1 MSKKKIA
8 SEKIE
13 TLAFMLKDKT
23 IRNSLLMEK
32 EVARSI
38 KVMDD
43 GSVILGKTSCVW
55 WNHFIGD
62 ERVITFNDFCIKLID
77 ILSGQKNNK
86 NLTVLNG
93 LKQYF
98 VDGLFDDEVSP
109 EYMIDLLFDCFRHG
123 FNSPY
128 SALDINLKTNP
139 QQSRRY
145 EKVPVAGSIP
155 VVINN
160 RKEVMFV
167 PLGDISNLLL

>member
-1 MSKKKIA
+1 MYKKKIR

-13 TLAFMLKDKT
+13 TLEFMLKDKT

-43 GSVILGKTSCVW
+43 GSVVLGRTSCRW

-62 ERVITFNDFCIKLID
+62 ERVITFNEFCIHLID

-86 NLTVLNG
+86 NEVVLNG

-98 VDGLFDDEVSP
+98 VDGLFDDAVTP

-123 FNSPY
+123 YNSPY
-128 SALDINLKTNP
+128 SASEINFKTGQP
-139 QQSRRY
+139 RRHANI
-145 EKVPVAGSIP
+145 PVAGSIP
-155 VVINN
+155 IHVNN
-160 RKEVMFV
+160 RGEIIYV
-167 PLGDISNLLL
+167 PLADISNLML

>member
-1 MSKKKIA
+1 MNKKKIA
-8 SEKIE
+8 PEKIE

-23 IRNSLLMEK
+23 IRDSLLMEK

-43 GSVILGKTSCVW
+43 GSVILGKTSWRW

-62 ERVITFNDFCIKLID
+62 ERIITFNDFCIHLID

-86 NLTVLNG
+86 NKVGLDG

-98 VDGLFDDEVSP
+98 VDGLFDDAISS

-128 SALDINLKTNP
+128 SASELNFKTPP
-139 QQSRRY
+139 QQLRRY
-145 EKVPVAGSIP
+145 EKIPVAGSIP

-160 RKEVMFV
+160 RKEVIYV
-167 PLGDISNLLL
+167 PLGDISNLML

>member
-1 MSKKKIA
+1 MYKKKIR

-13 TLAFMLKDKT
+13 TLEFMLKDKT

-43 GSVILGKTSCVW
+43 GSVVLGRTSCRW

-62 ERVITFNDFCIKLID
+62 ERVITFNEFCIHLID

-86 NLTVLNG
+86 NEVVLNG

-98 VDGLFDDEVSP
+98 VDGLFDDAVTP

-123 FNSPY
+123 YNSPY
-128 SALDINLKTNP
+128 SASEIN
-139 QQSRRY
+139 
-145 EKVPVAGSIP
+145 
-155 VVINN
+155 
-160 RKEVMFV
+160 F
-167 PLGDISNLLL
+167 

>member
-1 MSKKKIA
+1 MYKKKIR

-13 TLAFMLKDKT
+13 TLEFMLKDKT

-43 GSVILGKTSCVW
+43 GSVVLGRTSCRW

-62 ERVITFNDFCIKLID
+62 ERVITFNEFCIHLID

-86 NLTVLNG
+86 NEVVLNG

-98 VDGLFDDEVSP
+98 VDGLFDDAVTP

-123 FNSPY
+123 YNSPY
-128 SALDINLKTNP
+128 SASEVNFKNGQP
-139 QQSRRY
+139 RRHANI
-145 EKVPVAGSIP
+145 PVAGSIP
-155 VVINN
+155 IRVNN
-160 RKEVMFV
+160 RNEIIYV
-167 PLGDISNLLL
+167 PLADISNLML